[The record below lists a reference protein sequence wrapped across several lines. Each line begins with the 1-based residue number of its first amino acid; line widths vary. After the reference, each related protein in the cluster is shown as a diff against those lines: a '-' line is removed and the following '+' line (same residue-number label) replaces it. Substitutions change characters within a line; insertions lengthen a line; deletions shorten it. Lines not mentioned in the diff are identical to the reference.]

1 MEQNANKRIVIRPL
15 IISIAFVVFF
25 QILNRVVPLMV
36 SPTIGDIVRFI
47 TNFATILL
55 GGAFFLAFV
64 AANVNGK
71 IPRNIHSKVELVIIF
86 FLVVG
91 IIAMFQPISVEI
103 YGVGFNV
110 LMFALLAFI
119 VWSHL
124 VPKMPSEE
132 MEEAEAAAEAKRGST
147 IGG

>member
-1 MEQNANKRIVIRPL
+1 MEQNSNKRIVVRPL
-15 IISIAFVVFF
+15 IISIALVIFF
-25 QILNRVVPLMV
+25 QILNRVVPTMV
-36 SPTIGDIVRFI
+36 NPTIGDIVRFI
-47 TNFATILL
+47 TNFASILL

-71 IPRNIHSKVELVIIF
+71 IPRNIHRKVELVIIF

-91 IIAMFQPISVEI
+91 ILSMFQPISIEI

-119 VWSHL
+119 VWNHL

-132 MEEAEAAAEAKRGST
+132 MEEAEAAKEVRRNV
-147 IGG
+147 

>member
-1 MEQNANKRIVIRPL
+1 MEQNSSKRIVVRPL

-25 QILNRVVPLMV
+25 QILNRVVPTMV
-36 SPTIGDIVRFI
+36 SPTIGDIVQFI

-71 IPRNIHSKVELVIIF
+71 IPRGIHSKVELVIIF

-91 IIAMFQPISVEI
+91 IISMFQPISVDI

-124 VPKMPSEE
+124 TPKMPSEE
-132 MEEAEAAAEAKRGST
+132 EETEAVAQAKRGL
-147 IGG
+147 

>member
-1 MEQNANKRIVIRPL
+1 MEQNSNKRIVVRPL
-15 IISIAFVVFF
+15 IISIALVIFF
-25 QILNRVVPLMV
+25 QILNRVVPTMV
-36 SPTIGDIVRFI
+36 NPTIGDIVRFI
-47 TNFATILL
+47 TNFASILL

-91 IIAMFQPISVEI
+91 ILSMFQPISIEI

-119 VWSHL
+119 VWNHL

-132 MEEAEAAAEAKRGST
+132 MEEAEAAKEVRRNV
-147 IGG
+147 

>member
-1 MEQNANKRIVIRPL
+1 MEQNTSKRIVVRPL
-15 IISIAFVVFF
+15 IISIALVAFF

-71 IPRNIHSKVELVIIF
+71 IPRKLHSRVELVIIF

-91 IIAMFQPISVEI
+91 IISMFQPISVEI

-132 MEEAEAAAEAKRGST
+132 EEEAANRAERGL
-147 IGG
+147 

>member
-1 MEQNANKRIVIRPL
+1 MEQNSSKRIVVRPL
-15 IISIAFVVFF
+15 IISIAFVAFF
-25 QILNRVVPLMV
+25 QILNRVVPTMV
-36 SPTIGDIVRFI
+36 NPTIGDIVRFI

-71 IPRNIHSKVELVIIF
+71 IPRKLHSRVELVIIF

-91 IIAMFQPISVEI
+91 IISMFQPVSVEI
-103 YGVGFNV
+103 YGIGFNV
-110 LMFALLAFI
+110 LMFALLAFL

-124 VPKMPSEE
+124 APKMPSEE
-132 MEEAEAAAEAKRGST
+132 EEEAAKAERSL
-147 IGG
+147 

>member
-1 MEQNANKRIVIRPL
+1 MEQNSSKRVVVRPL
-15 IISIAFVVFF
+15 VISIAFVVFF
-25 QILNRVVPLMV
+25 QILNQVVPTMV
-36 SPTIGDIVRFI
+36 SPAIGDIVRFI

-71 IPRNIHSKVELVIIF
+71 IPRGIHSKVEIVIIF

-91 IIAMFQPISVEI
+91 IISMFQPISVEI

-124 VPKMPSEE
+124 TPKMPSEE
-132 MEEAEAAAEAKRGST
+132 EETEAAAQAKRGL
-147 IGG
+147 

>member
-1 MEQNANKRIVIRPL
+1 MEQNSSKRIVVRPL

-25 QILNRVVPLMV
+25 QILNRVVPTV
-36 SPTIGDIVRFI
+36 VNPTIGDIVRFI

-71 IPRNIHSKVELVIIF
+71 IPRSIHSKVELAIIF

-91 IIAMFQPISVEI
+91 IISMFQPISVDI

-124 VPKMPSEE
+124 TPKMPSEE
-132 MEEAEAAAEAKRGST
+132 EETEAAAQAKRGL
-147 IGG
+147 

>member
-1 MEQNANKRIVIRPL
+1 MEQNASKRIVVRPL
-15 IISIAFVVFF
+15 IISIAFVAFF

-36 SPTIGDIVRFI
+36 SPTIGDIVQFI

-71 IPRNIHSKVELVIIF
+71 IPRKLHSRVELVIIF

-91 IIAMFQPISVEI
+91 IISMFQPISVEI

-132 MEEAEAAAEAKRGST
+132 EEEAATRAERGL
-147 IGG
+147 